1 MGRIVI
7 SENVTLDGVVQ
18 DPTGEDGFDRGGWWG
33 RIGDDDN
40 QAWAEITAR
49 GAMEAE
55 ALLLGR
61 RTYAWLA
68 ARFPARTGAWADRLN
83 TMPKY
88 VVSST
93 LTEPRWTNSTVLDGD
108 VVEEITRLKE
118 RLDGDIVVNA
128 SAQLVATLIEHD
140 LADELRLFVF
150 PFVLGDGERLFAK
163 TSEAKPMRLVA
174 TTPVGRGLV
183 LLTYERGQDA

>member
-18 DPTGEDGFDRGGWWG
+18 DPTGEDGFDRGGWWS

-40 QAWAEITAR
+40 QAWAELTAR
-49 GAMEAE
+49 GAMEAA

-61 RTYAWLA
+61 RTYEWLA

-83 TMPKY
+83 MMPKY

-93 LTEPRWTNSTVLDGD
+93 LTDPSWQNSTVIGLDDVEGLDGNIL
-108 VVEEITRLKE
+108 VS
-118 RLDGDIVVNA
+118 G
-128 SAQLVATLIEHD
+128 SQQLVQ
-140 LADELRLFVF
+140 
-150 PFVLGDGERLFAK
+150 G
-163 TSEAKPMRLVA
+163 LVE
-174 TTPVGRGLV
+174 RGLV
-183 LLTYERGQDA
+183 DRVRLMLYPTALGAGKKVFDVPADFELVRAEPSAQVVLLEYARKT